1 MARAI
6 LGMGAVAWS
15 VGCIAAIVVAI
26 VGVERLIDLLPP
38 LQVDADAVRGAV
50 IAVAVGLGLSAVA
63 HLAVLAGMRSHR
75 RRAWSA
81 GILLAA
87 LLTATFFALAAA
99 AFTSAVA
106 GSAPVGL
113 VAVAGVAA
121 AVLSLGYALATT
133 RLVGELRAGTAG

>member
-50 IAVAVGLGLSAVA
+50 IAVAVGLGLSA
-63 HLAVLAGMRSHR
+63 LP
-75 RRAWSA
+75 
-81 GILLAA
+81 
-87 LLTATFFALAAA
+87 
-99 AFTSAVA
+99 TSPCWPAC
-106 GSAPVGL
+106 GRTDGGRGAP
-113 VAVAGVAA
+113 A
-121 AVLSLGYALATT
+121 SSW
-133 RLVGELRAGTAG
+133 RPC

>member
-1 MARAI
+1 
-6 LGMGAVAWS
+6 
-15 VGCIAAIVVAI
+15 
-26 VGVERLIDLLPP
+26 
-38 LQVDADAVRGAV
+38 
-50 IAVAVGLGLSAVA
+50 
-63 HLAVLAGMRSHR
+63 MRSHR